1 MGRKS
6 RLRAKCLPEKLQKI
20 RECLNLS
27 QSEMLRLLE
36 FEELNDR
43 SVISAYE
50 RGEREPPLPVV
61 LRYARIAEINVEF
74 LVDDELILPK
84 SISG

>member
-6 RLRAKCLPEKLQKI
+6 RLRVERLPEKLQKI
-20 RECLNLS
+20 RESLKLS

-50 RGEREPPLPVV
+50 RGEREPPLPIV
-61 LRYARIAEINVEF
+61 LRYARVAQINVEF
-74 LVDDELILPK
+74 LIDDEMELP
-84 SISG
+84 

>member
-6 RLRAKCLPEKLQKI
+6 RLRVNNLPGKLQQI
-20 RECLNLS
+20 RDRLNLS
-27 QSEMLRLLE
+27 QAGMLQLLN

-50 RGEREPPLPVV
+50 RGEREPPIPVV
-61 LRYARIAEINVEF
+61 LKYARLAEINVEF
-74 LVDDELILPK
+74 LIDDKLDLPEN
-84 SISG
+84 

>member
-6 RLRAKCLPEKLQKI
+6 RLRVQKLPEKLQKI
-20 RECLNLS
+20 REKLKLS

-50 RGEREPPLPVV
+50 RGEREPPLPIV
-61 LRYARIAEINVEF
+61 LRYARIAEINAEF
-74 LVDDELILPK
+74 LIDDELKLPE
-84 SISG
+84 

>member
-6 RLRAKCLPEKLQKI
+6 RLRVKRLPEKLQKI
-20 RECLNLS
+20 RENLNFS
-27 QSEMLRLLE
+27 QSEMLRALE

-43 SVISAYE
+43 SVISGYE

-61 LRYARIAEINVEF
+61 LRYARLAGINVEF
-74 LVDDELILPK
+74 LIDDELELPE
-84 SISG
+84 

>member
-6 RLRAKCLPEKLQKI
+6 RLRVKRLPEKLQKI
-20 RECLNLS
+20 REKLSLS

-61 LRYARIAEINVEF
+61 LRYSRIAEINVEF
-74 LVDDELILPK
+74 LIDDELNLPEN
-84 SISG
+84 